1 MLLSVMLFNILI
13 KIIYFIRDWVEF
25 CLLIFLNHFVHLT
38 YESIS
43 SVNCHIHQKMIQS
56 IQMNKPHNT
65 ITHNTTFIMVN
76 TVEMMNTVEMYADL
90 KISYNQLKQQLDEN
104 NEQNLT
110 KITRLE
116 KQVTDYCYKIRTQ
129 KTKDLYVCLMYVF
142 VIFIYVIVL
151 MLNIHPMMGLTV
163 LMGGFSYMYS
173 QYQKF

>member
-1 MLLSVMLFNILI
+1 
-13 KIIYFIRDWVEF
+13 
-25 CLLIFLNHFVHLT
+25 
-38 YESIS
+38 
-43 SVNCHIHQKMIQS
+43 
-56 IQMNKPHNT
+56 
-65 ITHNTTFIMVN
+65 MVN

-90 KISYNQLKQQLDEN
+90 KISYNAIKKQLDEN

-110 KITRLE
+110 KITLLE
-116 KQVTDYCYKIRTQ
+116 KQVTDNCYKIRTQ

-151 MLNIHPMMGLTV
+151 MLNIHPMIGLTV